1 MKKLTTVIMVLSLVL
16 GGVALAVAAD
26 VPQTS
31 KNLDLSAMQKIS
43 DQEAKQ
49 LRGTANGF
57 LNAGA
62 NCTNVCQYP
71 LFTRTQ
77 DRLQSPTQTQDRIHL
92 QDGSCLK

>member
-1 MKKLTTVIMVLSLVL
+1 MKKLTTVMMVLSLVL

-49 LRGTANGF
+49 LRGTANFGS
-57 LNAGA
+57 LTPGI
-62 NCTNVCQYP
+62 NCTNVCTDP
-71 LFTRTQ
+71 LYKNSYFN
-77 DRLQSPTQTQDRIHL
+77 DYNHL
-92 QDGSCLK
+92 NGGPGNYAYKNGK